1 MDQICVVTT
10 VVDARSVADVLAAA
24 AVAGR
29 LAACAQVGGQVDS
42 TYWWRSGMETSTEWS
57 VQFKTAPDRLAA
69 LVDQIRASHPY
80 EVPEILVSTGGER
93 RPRLRHLGARAH
105 PALSTRTLGRDPGR
119 LPMMTGWTTPVTP
132 APPAA
137 RRPT

>member
-1 MDQICVVTT
+1 MDHICVVTT

-42 TYWWRSGMETSTEWS
+42 TYWWRSGVDTSTEWS

-80 EVPEILVSTGGER
+80 EVPEILVSRVESGHPGYATWVHEHT
-93 RPRLRHLGARAH
+93 RP
-105 PALSTRTLGRDPGR
+105 
-119 LPMMTGWTTPVTP
+119 
-132 APPAA
+132 
-137 RRPT
+137 

>member
-10 VVDARSVADVLAAA
+10 VVDARSVADVLAAT

-42 TYWWRSGMETSTEWS
+42 TYWWRSAMETSAEWS
-57 VQFKTAPDRLAA
+57 VQFKTASDRVDA

-80 EVPEILVSTGGER
+80 EVPEILVTRVGSGNPDYSAWVHEQT
-93 RPRLRHLGARAH
+93 RP
-105 PALSTRTLGRDPGR
+105 
-119 LPMMTGWTTPVTP
+119 
-132 APPAA
+132 
-137 RRPT
+137 